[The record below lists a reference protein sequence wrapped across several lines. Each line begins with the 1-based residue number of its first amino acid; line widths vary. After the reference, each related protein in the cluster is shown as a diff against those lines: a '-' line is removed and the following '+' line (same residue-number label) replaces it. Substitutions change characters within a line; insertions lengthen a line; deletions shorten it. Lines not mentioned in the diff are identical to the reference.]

1 MIGLMKNNILKQA
14 ENVYFIGIGGIGI
27 SAIARMLLL
36 EGKNVYGSD
45 RDDTKV
51 TQELVKAG
59 AKIFIGANKENI
71 PADIDLFIYTV
82 AIPADNPE
90 MIEARSRACSNTEG
104 GRGVKILTYP
114 ESLNFISKEKY
125 TIAVSGTHGKTTVT
139 AMVAKVMI
147 DAGLDP
153 TVIVGSLIG
162 NSNFI
167 MGKSKYLVVEADEYK
182 KSFHNL
188 EPSIMVI
195 NNLDLDHLDFY
206 KDLADIQ
213 DSFLHLAKKLPTDGF
228 LICNTKLPNLQPIIK
243 NVNCQVIDYSE
254 LNLKEKL
261 LVPGEHNRQNAKT
274 ALGVAKALGIDLEK
288 AELSLTQFSG
298 TWRRFEYKGKTKE
311 GTLVYDD
318 YAHNPQKVRA
328 ALQGAREMYKDKRIV
343 VVFQPH
349 LFSRTKLLL
358 DEFATSFTDADEV
371 ILASIFPAR
380 EVFDPTISS
389 EILAERISSSSSF
402 LRRQESSFDSLD
414 PRIRED
420 DKREVSSFPDFD
432 SIISYL
438 KNSLGPND
446 VLITMGAGEQYKIGE
461 ALF

>member
-1 MIGLMKNNILKQA
+1 
-14 ENVYFIGIGGIGI
+14 
-27 SAIARMLLL
+27 
-36 EGKNVYGSD
+36 
-45 RDDTKV
+45 
-51 TQELVKAG
+51 
-59 AKIFIGANKENI
+59 
-71 PADIDLFIYTV
+71 
-82 AIPADNPE
+82 
-90 MIEARSRACSNTEG
+90 
-104 GRGVKILTYP
+104 
-114 ESLNFISKEKY
+114 
-125 TIAVSGTHGKTTVT
+125 
-139 AMVAKVMI
+139 
-147 DAGLDP
+147 
-153 TVIVGSLIG
+153 
-162 NSNFI
+162 
-167 MGKSKYLVVEADEYK
+167 
-182 KSFHNL
+182 
-188 EPSIMVI
+188 
-195 NNLDLDHLDFY
+195 
-206 KDLADIQ
+206 
-213 DSFLHLAKKLPTDGF
+213 
-228 LICNTKLPNLQPIIK
+228 
-243 NVNCQVIDYSE
+243 
-254 LNLKEKL
+254 
-261 LVPGEHNRQNAKT
+261 
-274 ALGVAKALGIDLEK
+274 
-288 AELSLTQFSG
+288 
-298 TWRRFEYKGKTKE
+298 
-311 GTLVYDD
+311 LVYDD